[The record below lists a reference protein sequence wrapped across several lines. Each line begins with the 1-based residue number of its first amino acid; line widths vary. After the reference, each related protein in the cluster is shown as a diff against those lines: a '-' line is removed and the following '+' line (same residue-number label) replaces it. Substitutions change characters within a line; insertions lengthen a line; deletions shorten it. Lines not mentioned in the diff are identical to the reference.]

1 MSATSAKKI
10 SAIFLLM
17 QPMAINSDV
26 ILLALLRSKGCF
38 AFSHCYENGFTFP
51 AKDKQVWLCTLGL
64 TKRCSARCLFRAVA
78 TTKLALQQ
86 SFQLIFDKLLAE
98 RRKMVGEEDSVKVV
112 YLVLQHAGEVTIKPF
127 VVRL

>member
-1 MSATSAKKI
+1 MNATSAKKT

-26 ILLALLRSKGCF
+26 ILLALSRRKGRF
-38 AFSHCYENGFTFP
+38 AFSHCDENGFTFP

-64 TKRCSARCLFRAVA
+64 TKRSLARCLLRAVSTA
-78 TTKLALQQ
+78 ELALQQ
-86 SFQLIFDKLLAE
+86 CLQFIFNELLAE
-98 RRKMVGEEDSVKVV
+98 RRKVVGEEDAVKVI

-127 VVRL
+127 VVRF